1 MRLDIDNQV
10 LTQLNKHCLFA
21 IKFSRSV
28 EFAASQS
35 YLLNSITTRLNA
47 RPVYTRQSLKQTMQ
61 YKHLLSHTSYVMQHL
76 LCNPKLCKHL
86 HQLQS
91 RTSNANTCYAK
102 HLLLM
107 QTTAS
112 NSRQRTAPLRYAH
125 QTRNLSKFRPNFQPK
140 FPTQTHVDF
149 SMEPQHNQSKQT
161 DINTR
166 NAMQFAKLFW
176 SRISV

>member
-1 MRLDIDNQV
+1 MNQARVLRLPKRLVIDNQV
-10 LTQLNKHCLFA
+10 LTQLNKLYLFA

-35 YLLNSITTRLNA
+35 YLHNSIATRLNA

-61 YKHLLSHTSYVMQHL
+61 YKHLL
-76 LCNPKLCKHL
+76 CKHL
-86 HQLQS
+86 HQLQC
-91 RTSNANTCYAK
+91 RTSNAKPLLRKAPATYAN
-102 HLLLM
+102 HH
-107 QTTAS
+107 S
-112 NSRQRTAPLRYAH
+112 NSRQKTAPLRYAH

-149 SMEPQHNQSKQT
+149 SIEPQHNQSKQT

>member
-1 MRLDIDNQV
+1 MTKHELGQSTKTSKAPCHRQPS

-21 IKFSRSV
+21 NKFSRSV

-47 RPVYTRQSLKQTMQ
+47 RPVYTRQSLKQTML
-61 YKHLLSHTSYVMQHL
+61 YK
-76 LCNPKLCKHL
+76 PKLCKHL
-86 HQLQS
+86 HQLQR

-107 QTTAS
+107 QITTA
-112 NSRQRTAPLRYAH
+112 NSRQRTAPIRYAH
-125 QTRNLSKFRPNFQPK
+125 QNVRTHPRNLSKFRPKFQPK

-149 SMEPQHNQSKQT
+149 SIEPQHIQNLTNRHTHTKCYA
-161 DINTR
+161 IC
-166 NAMQFAKLFW
+166 
-176 SRISV
+176 

>member
-1 MRLDIDNQV
+1 MTKHELGQSTKTSKAPCHRQPS

-21 IKFSRSV
+21 NKFSRSV

-35 YLLNSITTRLNA
+35 YLLNSIATRLNA

-61 YKHLLSHTSYVMQHL
+61 YKHLLS
-76 LCNPKLCKHL
+76 
-86 HQLQS
+86 
-91 RTSNANTCYAK
+91 RTCNANTCYAK

-107 QTTAS
+107 QTTAP
-112 NSRQRTAPLRYAH
+112 NSRQMTAPLRYAH

-149 SMEPQHNQSKQT
+149 SIEPQHNQS
-161 DINTR
+161 
-166 NAMQFAKLFW
+166 
-176 SRISV
+176 

>member
-21 IKFSRSV
+21 IKFSHSV

-61 YKHLLSHTSYVMQHL
+61 YKHLLSRTSY
-76 LCNPKLCKHL
+76 
-86 HQLQS
+86 
-91 RTSNANTCYAK
+91 ANTCTSCYAAP
-102 HLLLM
+102 LM
-107 QTTAS
+107 QTPAMQSTCCLCKPPQQFPPKGRS
-112 NSRQRTAPLRYAH
+112 YQIRPPTDRT

-149 SMEPQHNQSKQT
+149 SIEPQHNQSKQT

>member
-61 YKHLLSHTSYVMQHL
+61 YKHLLSHTSYVMQT
-76 LCNPKLCKHL
+76 PAMQTQVMQHL

-102 HLLLM
+102 HLLLL
-107 QTTAS
+107 QITTA
-112 NSRQRTAPLRYAH
+112 NTRQMTAPIRYAPQNDRT

-149 SMEPQHNQSKQT
+149 SIEPQHNQS
-161 DINTR
+161 
-166 NAMQFAKLFW
+166 
-176 SRISV
+176 

>member
-1 MRLDIDNQV
+1 MNQARVLRLPKRLVIDNQV

-21 IKFSRSV
+21 IKLSRSV

-35 YLLNSITTRLNA
+35 YLLNSITTRLKA

-61 YKHLLSHTSYVMQHL
+61 YKHLL
-76 LCNPKLCKHL
+76 CKHL
-86 HQLQS
+86 HQLQC

-107 QTTAS
+107 QTTTA
-112 NSRQRTAPLRYAH
+112 NSRQRAAPIRYAH
-125 QTRNLSKFRPNFQPK
+125 QNDRTQNLSKFRPKFQPK

-149 SMEPQHNQSKQT
+149 SIEPQHNQNLTNRHTHTKCYA
-161 DINTR
+161 IC
-166 NAMQFAKLFW
+166 
-176 SRISV
+176 